1 MRESETAHDG
11 DGARP
16 DADRQTRAPGADEAS
31 RHVLLVGSG
40 DLNDETGRALEA
52 AGAEVAR
59 LKEPT
64 EGTLRTA
71 LEDSRLSKVA
81 IVSRDDPFVLRMA
94 LIVRHVSSEVPMVA
108 TIFDPTMA
116 DQLGKQIEGCRVTS
130 LADIVAPSLAGPC
143 IDSGLTAVRTDGDRP
158 VGLRESD
165 EGVTEVPL
173 PPVRRRRVASLARAV
188 FQPYDKAA
196 GLLFY
201 GALGILTVQLIETF
215 SAMIV
220 LSQSFVDAFYGAAKT
235 VVTVGPNEAIATGP
249 GWFKVFISVTMLL
262 SLVFAAAFTAGLVER
277 VVGRRLT
284 SLLGRRAVPRSD
296 HVVVAG
302 LGEVGLR
309 LCLLLRRCGVG
320 VVAIEEHPD
329 SEIVGLA
336 HELDLPVVIGRLADP
351 SLLQRLSLERARALA
366 AVTDNDLA
374 NIAVAVATRTVNEKL
389 QVVLRAGDGEIA
401 NETRSLFAVG
411 LVRDVHRIAAVE
423 LAAMALDWN
432 ADMVVCKDDEANLLF
447 VDGSLKELSI
457 DTVTQA

>member
-1 MRESETAHDG
+1 MGSGTAHDG
-11 DGARP
+11 DGALP
-16 DADRQTRAPGADEAS
+16 DAERLTQARDGAPP
-31 RHVLLVGSG
+31 RVLLIGSG
-40 DLNDETGRALEA
+40 DLSDETGRALEA
-52 AGAEVAR
+52 AAAEVVR
-59 LKEPT
+59 LKKPT
-64 EGTLRTA
+64 EDALRTA

-94 LIVRHVSSEVPMVA
+94 LIVRHVSDEVPMLA

-116 DQLGKQIEGCRVTS
+116 DQLAKQIEGCRVTS

-158 VGLRESD
+158 VGLRED
-165 EGVTEVPL
+165 EEGVTEVPL
-173 PPVRRRRVASLARAV
+173 PSVRRRRVVSLARAL

-201 GALGILTVQLIETF
+201 GALGIITLQLIETF

-220 LSQSFVDAFYGAAKT
+220 LSQSFVDAFYGAART
-235 VVTVGPNEAIATGP
+235 VVTVGPNEAIAVGP
-249 GWFKVFISVTMLL
+249 GWFKLFVSATMLL
-262 SLVFAAAFTAGLVER
+262 GLGFAAAFTAGLVER

-309 LCLLLRRCGVG
+309 LCLLLRGCGVG
-320 VVAIEEHPD
+320 VVAMAEHPD
-329 SEIVGLA
+329 SETVGLA
-336 HELDLPVVIGRLADP
+336 HELELPVVIGRLADP

-366 AVTDNDLA
+366 AVTDDDLA
-374 NIAVAVATRTVNEKL
+374 NISVAVATRTVNENL
-389 QVVLRAGDGEIA
+389 QIVLRAGDGEIA

-423 LAAMALDWN
+423 LAAMALDWD

-447 VDGSLKELSI
+447 VDGSLKELSM